1 MKALVGL
8 ADGVKASADDLAWLL
23 PGRPPEQVA
32 ESWLGRGPPMVV
44 ITSRPAGLLAAT
56 RQTDVLRRPGRAVAE
71 VDTVG
76 AGDACMSALL
86 AGLHR
91 RGLLGAARRF
101 MLDGP
106 GDAARTGQ
114 VR

>member
-1 MKALVGL
+1 MA
-8 ADGVKASADDLAWLL
+8 
-23 PGRPPEQVA
+23 
-32 ESWLGRGPPMVV
+32 
-44 ITSRPAGLLAAT
+44 
-56 RQTDVLRRPGRAVAE
+56 
-71 VDTVG
+71 G

-101 MLDGP
+101 MLEGL
-106 GDAARTGQ
+106 GDPSRTER